1 MISPLARRLRFGAT
15 IRSLREQA
23 GITGT
28 ELASKAG
35 VERTAVSRVENGE
48 RKPLDSLLQ
57 LLDALLPE
65 TDERYRVLMRV
76 ARDGVVRGW
85 WERPDYAGMGE
96 RQARTADLESGVYSI
111 RTYQNSMLPGLLQT
125 EAYARHRAEVAIADG
140 AQLDLA
146 GATAGR
152 LRRQELIT
160 NSTVVYDV
168 VVEPQAIRRAP
179 VPADVMREQLRYL
192 LDLTTARS
200 NVRVR
205 VLPVDARVG
214 SGYVPRSPFDL
225 YTYPDPDDLTLVA
238 VDTVS
243 ADLLV
248 TTPAESDRYARL
260 FDQLRDAALSPEDS
274 AAFIQEAAEAVN
286 A

>member
-1 MISPLARRLRFGAT
+1 MISPLERRLRFGAT
-15 IRSLREQA
+15 VRSLREQA
-23 GITGT
+23 GLTGT

-35 VERTAVSRVENGE
+35 VERTAASRVENGE
-48 RKPLDSLLQ
+48 RKPLDTLLQ
-57 LLDALLPE
+57 LLDALLDE
-65 TDERYRVLMRV
+65 TDDRYRMLVRV

-96 RQARTADLESGVYSI
+96 RQARTADLECGAYSI

-125 EAYARHRAEVAIADG
+125 EAYARYRAEVALANG
-140 AQLDLA
+140 AQLDIE
-146 GATAGR
+146 GSTAGR
-152 LRRQELIT
+152 IRRQELIAE
-160 NSTVVYDV
+160 SVIYDV
-168 VVEPQAIRRAP
+168 VLEPQAIRRAP

-192 LDLTTARS
+192 LDLTARE

-205 VLPVDARVG
+205 VLPVDARPG
-214 SGYVPRSPFDL
+214 PGYVPRSPFSI
-225 YTYPDPDDLTLVA
+225 YTYPDPEDLVLVA

-248 TTPAESDRYARL
+248 TAPAESDRYARL

-274 AAFIQEAAEAVN
+274 AALIQEAADQVAD